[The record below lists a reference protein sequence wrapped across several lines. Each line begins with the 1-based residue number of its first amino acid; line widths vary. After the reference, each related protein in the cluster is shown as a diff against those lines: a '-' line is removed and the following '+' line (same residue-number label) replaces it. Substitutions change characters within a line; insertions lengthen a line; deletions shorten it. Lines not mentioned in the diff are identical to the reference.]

1 MDLQSDTAKSRSLS
15 GRWIVLAIVGLG
27 AGMGFAGFLLREA
40 RGPGLPM
47 KPGAI
52 VVVTCETVARRIVSL
67 EGEPVDPNQTS
78 FPAAVAPSSELVASL
93 GSLWTG
99 KMPRESGLVREGD
112 ALRADLPTLAEIAT
126 GQGFV
131 AAAFVVRDAGEWKES
146 GLSRG
151 FASVDARPAA
161 SDADLAAK
169 AAEWLLARGT
179 APTLAWLHLRSDEVI
194 WHFVESLR
202 ERGALDHAALVV
214 VRPLSSSDA
223 DGPHTL
229 PRGGHVQLSLRLPV
243 ALLPLRVDP
252 QPVSL
257 VDVVASL
264 CEVFGIRA
272 PDGIGTPWLL
282 HPQSAEPHFVL
293 STRPLA
299 GEFADAD
306 EVWLYSAKV
315 TYVNAPAREIGGG
328 VDVVTEGEPYF
339 HDTHEGSRL
348 FDSDSAMTADLRKV
362 VEDRFAYRFDSV
374 ELAELLESEAARSPA
389 AAPVHDAGSIP
400 ARIPV
405 ARSTRSRLSK

>member
-1 MDLQSDTAKSRSLS
+1 MTRSTRHS
-15 GRWIVLAIVGLG
+15 GRWIVLAIVVLG

-40 RGPGLPM
+40 RGPGLPL

-52 VVVTCETVARRIVSL
+52 VVVTCETVAHRIVQF
-67 EGEPVDPNQTS
+67 EGEPADPARTTFS
-78 FPAAVAPSSELVASL
+78 AAVAPSSELVASL

-131 AAAFVVRDAGEWKES
+131 AAAFVARHAGELKES

-151 FASVDARPAA
+151 FTSVDARPAA
-161 SDADLAAK
+161 SDADLAEK
-169 AAEWLLARGT
+169 ADEWIIARGT
-179 APTLAWLHLRSDEVI
+179 APTLAWLHLRSDEVV
-194 WHFVESLR
+194 WLFVESLR
-202 ERGALDHAALVV
+202 ERGVLDHAALVV
-214 VRPLSSSDA
+214 VRPLASADA

-229 PRGGHVQLSLRLPV
+229 PRGGHVELSLRLPV

-264 CEVFGIRA
+264 CEAFGIRA

-282 HPQSAEPHFVL
+282 HPQSAEPNFVL

-299 GEFADAD
+299 GQFADAD
-306 EVWLYSAKV
+306 ELWLYSAKV

-328 VDVVTEGEPYF
+328 IDRVTEGEPYF

-348 FDSDSAMTADLRKV
+348 FDSDSPTTAALRKV
-362 VEDRFAYRFDSV
+362 IEDRFAYRFDGV
-374 ELAELLESEAARSPA
+374 ELEELLKSEAARSPPPT
-389 AAPVHDAGSIP
+389 PVHEAGSM
-400 ARIPV
+400 PV
-405 ARSTRSRLSK
+405 RTVIARSTRSRASR